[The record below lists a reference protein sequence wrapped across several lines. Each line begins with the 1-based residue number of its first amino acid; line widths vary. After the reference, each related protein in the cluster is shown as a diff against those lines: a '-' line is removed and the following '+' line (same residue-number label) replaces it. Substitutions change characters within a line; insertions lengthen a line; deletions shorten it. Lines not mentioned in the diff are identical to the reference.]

1 MSGPLESSAGT
12 RVKEMELINELSREG
27 RRAYS
32 LPEDEDGFDLD
43 ELIPEAHRRG
53 TAPLLPEVSERDLVR
68 HYTRLSQRNWAI
80 DVGAYPLGSCTMK
93 YNPKVAED
101 AAAMPGFAQLHP
113 LADESLVQGALE
125 LLGTLEKA
133 LCEATGMAKLT
144 FQPAA
149 GAQGELTGLLM
160 MRAFH
165 ESNGDARKRV
175 IIPDSAHGTNPA
187 SVSLAGYKAHE
198 VPSDERGLVDLD
210 ALRAAV
216 DDDVAGLMLTNPNTL
231 GLFERDIVKIAEAM
245 HEVGALLYYDG
256 ANFNS
261 IVGLVRP
268 GDMGFDIV
276 HLNLHKTFATPHG
289 GGGPGSGPLAV
300 SERLARFL
308 PSPVLGWDDGAE
320 RWFWDHDR
328 PDSIG
333 RIHSFHGNFGINV
346 RAYAYLRS
354 LGPEGLRSVAEHAV
368 LNANYLRVLVED
380 AFPTAYPGT
389 CMHEFVATAKPLK
402 KHGVRGMDVAKRL
415 IDLGYHPPTVYFPLV
430 VEEALMVEPTETE
443 SKETIDGLAEALLQ
457 IAREAEESPELLHD
471 APQTT
476 PVRRPDEARA
486 ARNLKLRW
494 EPDAVSDVEATEDS
508 DETSSAE
515 RPTGV

>member
-1 MSGPLESSAGT
+1 MTSTAAPLERSAGT
-12 RVKEMELINELSREG
+12 RGADGFPLIFELSRTG
-27 RRAYS
+27 RRAWS
-32 LPEDEDGFDLD
+32 LPDVDVDAAPIEG
-43 ELIPEAHRRG
+43 LIPEPYRR
-53 TAPLLPEVSERDLVR
+53 TDPPHLPEVSERDLVR

-93 YNPKVAED
+93 YNPKVAEE
-101 AAAMPGFAQLHP
+101 AAALGGFATLHP
-113 LADESLVQGALE
+113 MCDDELAQGALE
-125 LLGTLEKA
+125 LLGTLERA
-133 LCEATGMAKLT
+133 LCAATGMARLT

-149 GAQGELTGLLM
+149 GAQGELTGLLI
-160 MRAFH
+160 MRAWH
-165 ESNGDARKRV
+165 TANGDARHKV

-187 SVSLAGYKAHE
+187 SVTLAGYQAVE
-198 VPSDERGLVDLD
+198 VPSDERGLVDLA
-210 ALRAAV
+210 ALERV
-216 DDDVAGLMLTNPNTL
+216 LDDDVAGLMLTNPNTL
-231 GLFERDIVKIAEAM
+231 GLFERDIEKIAAAL
-245 HEVGALLYYDG
+245 HAVGGLLYYDG

-276 HLNLHKTFATPHG
+276 HMNLHKTFATPHG

-300 SERLARFL
+300 SSRLERFL
-308 PSPVLGWDDGAE
+308 PAPVLGWDENADK
-320 RWFWDHDR
+320 WYWDHDR

-354 LGPEGLRSVAEHAV
+354 LGPEGLKAVAEHAV
-368 LNANYLRVLVED
+368 LNANYLRALIADVL
-380 AFPTAYPGT
+380 PTAYPGT
-389 CMHEFVATAKPLK
+389 CMHEFVSSAKHLK

-443 SKETIDGLAEALLQ
+443 SKETVEGLAEAFRT
-457 IAREAEESPELLHD
+457 AVREAAEDPQRLLD

-486 ARNLKLRW
+486 ARALDVRW
-494 EPDAVSDVEATEDS
+494 TPAED
-508 DETSSAE
+508 
-515 RPTGV
+515 

>member
-1 MSGPLESSAGT
+1 MSGGPLERSAGT
-12 RVKEMELINELSREG
+12 RGADGHGDLPVIFELSQPG
-27 RRAYS
+27 RRAWS
-32 LPEDEDGFDLD
+32 LPDPVDGAAT
-43 ELIPEAHRRG
+43 IPERYRRKS
-53 TAPLLPEVSERDLVR
+53 PPRLPEVSERDLVQ

-93 YNPKVAED
+93 YNPKVAER
-101 AAAMPGFAQLHP
+101 AAALDGFASLHP
-113 LADESLVQGALE
+113 MMSDDLAQGALE
-125 LLGTLEKA
+125 LLGTLERA
-133 LCEATGMAKLT
+133 LCTATGMARLT

-149 GAQGELTGLLM
+149 GAQGELTGLLI
-160 MRAFH
+160 MRAWH
-165 ESNGDARKRV
+165 SSNGRNPRKV

-187 SVSLAGYKAHE
+187 SVTLAGYQAVE

-210 ALRAAV
+210 ALRAAL

-231 GLFERDIVKIAEAM
+231 GLFERDIEKIAASL
-245 HEVGALLYYDG
+245 HEVGGLLYYDG

-261 IVGLVRP
+261 IVGVVRP

-300 SERLARFL
+300 SERLERFL
-308 PSPVLGWDDGAE
+308 PAPVLAWDDEGD
-320 RWFWDHDR
+320 RWRWDHDR

-354 LGPEGLRSVAEHAV
+354 LGPEGLRKVAEGAV
-368 LNANYLRVLVED
+368 LNANYLRTLVSEVL
-380 AFPTAYPGT
+380 PTAYEGR
-389 CMHEFVATAKPLK
+389 CMHEFVATAKSLRK
-402 KHGVRGMDVAKRL
+402 KGIRATDVAKRL

-430 VEEALMVEPTETE
+430 VDEALMVEPTETE
-443 SKETIDGLAEALLQ
+443 TKETLDGLASAFRQ
-457 IAREAEESPELLHD
+457 IIDEVDSDPEKLTA
-471 APQTT
+471 APITT

-486 ARNLKLRW
+486 ARDLRIRW
-494 EPDAVSDVEATEDS
+494 VPATK
-508 DETSSAE
+508 
-515 RPTGV
+515 

>member
-1 MSGPLESSAGT
+1 MTSTLEPSAGT
-12 RVKEMELINELSREG
+12 RVVDDGPFPLIFERSRAG
-27 RRAYS
+27 RRAWS
-32 LPEDEDGFDLD
+32 LPEVDMDAPALD
-43 ELIPEAHRRG
+43 DVLPSEHRR
-53 TAPLLPEVSERDLVR
+53 AEPPALPEVSELDLVR

-80 DVGAYPLGSCTMK
+80 DVGAYPLGSCSMK
-93 YNPKVAED
+93 YNPKLAEE
-101 AAAMPGFAQLHP
+101 AARLPGFAALHP
-113 LADESLVQGALE
+113 FAPDEHAQGALE
-125 LLGTLEKA
+125 LLGTLERA
-133 LCEATGMAKLT
+133 LCEATGMARLT

-165 ESNGDARKRV
+165 ESRGERRVKV

-187 SVSLAGYKAHE
+187 SVSLAGYRAEE
-198 VPSDERGLVDLD
+198 VRSDERGLVDLD
-210 ALRAAV
+210 ALKSAL
-216 DDDVAGLMLTNPNTL
+216 DEDTAGLMLTNPNTL
-231 GLFERDIVKIAEAM
+231 GLFERDIKEIAAAV
-245 HEVGALLYYDG
+245 HAVGGLLYYDG

-261 IVGLVRP
+261 IVGVVRP

-276 HLNLHKTFATPHG
+276 HMNLHKTFATPHG

-300 SERLARFL
+300 SERLERFL
-308 PSPVLGWDDGAE
+308 PSPVLTPPAHQGDLWS
-320 RWFWDHDR
+320 WDHDR

-354 LGPEGLRSVAEHAV
+354 LGPEGLRLVAERAV
-368 LNANYLRVLVED
+368 LNANYLRVLIEA

-389 CMHEFVATAKPLK
+389 CMHEFVSTAKGLK
-402 KHGVRGMDVAKRL
+402 KHGVKAMDVAKRL

-443 SKETIDGLAEALLQ
+443 SRETIEGLAEALTR
-457 IAREAEESPELLHD
+457 IAVEAEKEADLVRA
-471 APQTT
+471 APRST

-486 ARNLKLRW
+486 ARSLKLRW
-494 EPDAVSDVEATEDS
+494 TPE
-508 DETSSAE
+508 
-515 RPTGV
+515 

>member
-1 MSGPLESSAGT
+1 MSATGAPLEMSAGL
-12 RVKEMELINELSREG
+12 RERDLQLIFEQSRSG
-27 RRAYS
+27 RRAWS
-32 LPEDEDGFDLD
+32 LPPVDGDAD
-43 ELIPEAHRRG
+43 ELIPAEHRREQ
-53 TAPLLPEVSERDLVR
+53 APALPEVSERDLVR

-93 YNPKVAED
+93 YNPKVAEEV
-101 AAAMPGFAQLHP
+101 AAMPGFAALHP
-113 LADESLVQGALE
+113 LEDDVLTQGALE
-125 LLGTLEKA
+125 LLGTLERA
-133 LCEATGMAKLT
+133 LCNATGMARIT

-149 GAQGELTGLLM
+149 GAQGELTGLLI

-165 ESNGDARKRV
+165 AANGQDRHRV

-187 SVSLAGYKAHE
+187 SVSLAGYVAQE
-198 VPSDERGLVDLD
+198 VRSDERGLVDLD
-210 ALRAAV
+210 ALRDV
-216 DDDVAGLMLTNPNTL
+216 LDDDVAGLMLTNPNTL
-231 GLFERDIVKIAEAM
+231 GLFERDIQKIQAAI
-245 HEVGALLYYDG
+245 HEVGGLLYYDG

-261 IVGLVRP
+261 IVGRCRP

-300 SERLARFL
+300 VERLERFL
-308 PSPVLGWDDGAE
+308 PKPVLAFDEGSERWRWDD
-320 RWFWDHDR
+320 DR

-354 LGPEGLRSVAEHAV
+354 LGPEGLRKVAEGAV
-368 LNANYLRVLVED
+368 VNANYLRVLIEE

-389 CMHEFVATAKPLK
+389 CMHEFVSSAKRLK

-430 VEEALMVEPTETE
+430 VEEALMAEPTETE
-443 SKETIDGLAEALLQ
+443 SKETIEGLAEAMLQ
-457 IAREAEESPELLHD
+457 IAREAETDPDLLHD
-471 APQTT
+471 APTTT

-486 ARNLKLRW
+486 ARDLKVRW
-494 EPDAVSDVEATEDS
+494 SPA
-508 DETSSAE
+508 
-515 RPTGV
+515 G

>member
-1 MSGPLESSAGT
+1 MSTGGPLELSAGT
-12 RVKEMELINELSREG
+12 REQQLELIFEQSRSG
-27 RRAYS
+27 RRAWS
-32 LPEDEDGFDLD
+32 LPSVEGSVDGLVPA
-43 ELIPEAHRRG
+43 EHRRDD
-53 TAPLLPEVSERDLVR
+53 APALPEVSERDLVR

-93 YNPKVAED
+93 YNPKVAEEV
-101 AAAMPGFAQLHP
+101 AAMPGFAALHP
-113 LADESLVQGALE
+113 LEDDALTQGALE
-125 LLGTLEKA
+125 LLGTLERA
-133 LCEATGMAKLT
+133 LCNATGMSRLT

-149 GAQGELTGLLM
+149 GAQGELTGLLI

-165 ESNGDARKRV
+165 AAQGQKRHRV

-187 SVSLAGYKAHE
+187 SVTLAGYTAQE
-198 VPSDERGLVDLD
+198 VRSDKRGVVDVD
-210 ALRAAV
+210 ALRDVV

-231 GLFERDIVKIAEAM
+231 GLFERDIQKIQTAI
-245 HEVGALLYYDG
+245 HEVGGLLYYDG

-261 IVGLVRP
+261 IVGRCRP

-300 SERLARFL
+300 SERLERFL
-308 PSPVLGWDDGAE
+308 PKPVLQLDERTERWHWDD
-320 RWFWDHDR
+320 DR

-354 LGPEGLRSVAEHAV
+354 LGPEGLRKVAEGAV
-368 LNANYLRVLVED
+368 LNANYLRVLIES
-380 AFPTAYPGT
+380 AFPTAYPGA
-389 CMHEFVATAKPLK
+389 CMHEFVASAKPLK
-402 KHGVRGMDVAKRL
+402 RHGVRAMDVAKRL

-430 VEEALMVEPTETE
+430 VEEALMAEPTETE
-443 SKETIDGLAEALLQ
+443 SKETIEGLAEAMLQ
-457 IAREAEESPELLHD
+457 IAREAETDPDLLHD
-471 APQTT
+471 APRTT

-486 ARNLKLRW
+486 ARNLKVRW
-494 EPDAVSDVEATEDS
+494 SPSQ
-508 DETSSAE
+508 
-515 RPTGV
+515 

>member
-1 MSGPLESSAGT
+1 MSGRPLEPSAGT
-12 RVKEMELINELSREG
+12 RLNGNGVALVFEESRAG
-27 RRAYS
+27 RRAWS
-32 LPEDEDGFDLD
+32 LPEPITGSPALD
-43 ELIPEAHRRG
+43 SVIPGSVRR
-53 TAPLLPEVSERDLVR
+53 TDAPLLPEISERDLVR
-68 HYTRLSQRNWAI
+68 HYTRLSQRNWGI

-101 AAAMPGFAQLHP
+101 AAALPGFASLHP
-113 LADESLVQGALE
+113 HADDDVVQGALE
-125 LLGTLEKA
+125 LLGTLERA
-133 LCEATGMAKLT
+133 LCAATGMARLT

-149 GAQGELTGLLM
+149 GAQGELTGLLI
-160 MRAFH
+160 MRAWH
-165 ESNGDARKRV
+165 AQQGDVRKRV

-187 SVSLAGYKAHE
+187 SVTLAGYEAQE

-210 ALRAAV
+210 ALKAEL
-216 DDDVAGLMLTNPNTL
+216 DEDVAGLMLTNPNTL
-231 GLFERDIVKIAEAM
+231 GLFERDIQKIQAAV
-245 HEVGALLYYDG
+245 HEVGGLSYYDG

-300 SERLARFL
+300 SERLERFL
-308 PSPVLGWDDGAE
+308 PAPVLMPPDTEGGMWQWDY
-320 RWFWDHDR
+320 DR
-328 PDSIG
+328 PDAIG

-354 LGPEGLRSVAEHAV
+354 LGPEGLKRVAERAV
-368 LNANYLRVLVED
+368 LNANYLRVLVQE
-380 AFPTAYPGT
+380 AFPTAYDGG
-389 CMHEFVATAKPLK
+389 CMHEFVATSKPLK
-402 KHGVRGMDVAKRL
+402 KYGVRAMDVAKRL

-443 SKETIDGLAEALLQ
+443 SKETIDGLAAALNQ
-457 IAREAEESPELLHD
+457 IAEEAATNPELLKS
-471 APQTT
+471 APTST

-486 ARNLKLRW
+486 ARDLKLRW
-494 EPDAVSDVEATEDS
+494 RPATQ
-508 DETSSAE
+508 
-515 RPTGV
+515 G

>member
-1 MSGPLESSAGT
+1 MGAPLERSGGT
-12 RVKEMELINELSREG
+12 RMDNDFPLISELSQPG
-27 RRAYS
+27 RRAWS
-32 LPEDEDGFDLD
+32 LPEVDVDAPELD
-43 ELIPEAHRRG
+43 ELVPAALRRRRPP
-53 TAPLLPEVSERDLVR
+53 ALPEVSERDLVQ

-93 YNPKVAED
+93 YNPKVAEE
-101 AAAMPGFAQLHP
+101 AAALPGFAALHP
-113 LADESLVQGALE
+113 MADDDLVQGALE
-125 LLGTLEKA
+125 LLGTLERA
-133 LCEATGMAKLT
+133 LCAATGMARLT

-149 GAQGELTGLLM
+149 GAQGELTGLLI
-160 MRAFH
+160 MRAWH
-165 ESNGDARKRV
+165 DSQGKARKKV

-187 SVSLAGYKAHE
+187 SVTLAGYRAIE
-198 VPSDERGLVDLD
+198 VRSDDRGLVDLA
-210 ALRAAV
+210 ALEAV
-216 DDDVAGLMLTNPNTL
+216 LDDDVAGLMLTNPNTL
-231 GLFERDIVKIAEAM
+231 GLFERDIEKIAAAL
-245 HEVGALLYYDG
+245 HQVGGLLYYDG

-300 SERLARFL
+300 SQRLEQFL
-308 PSPVLGWDDGAE
+308 PAPVLLWDENAE
-320 RWFWDHDR
+320 KWRWDHDR

-354 LGPEGLRSVAEHAV
+354 LGPEGLRRVAEGAV
-368 LNANYLRVLVED
+368 LNANYLRNLVADVLPP
-380 AFPTAYPGT
+380 AHPGS
-389 CMHEFVATAKPLK
+389 CMHEFVSSARHLK
-402 KHGVRGMDVAKRL
+402 KHGVRAMDLAKRL

-443 SKETIDGLAEALLQ
+443 SKETLDGLAAAIRTAVDEASSDP
-457 IAREAEESPELLHD
+457 ARLRA
-471 APQTT
+471 APVTT

-486 ARNLKLRW
+486 ARQLEIRW
-494 EPDAVSDVEATEDS
+494 PPPA
-508 DETSSAE
+508 
-515 RPTGV
+515 

>member
-1 MSGPLESSAGT
+1 MSATESRSLEASAGLRAT
-12 RVKEMELINELSREG
+12 GPQGPPLVIELSRPG
-27 RRAYS
+27 RRAWS
-32 LPEDEDGFDLD
+32 LPDAPTEGPTLEDVVPAE
-43 ELIPEAHRRG
+43 HRREE
-53 TAPLLPEVSERDLVR
+53 PPRLPEVSELDLVR

-93 YNPKVAED
+93 YNPKVSEET
-101 AAAMPGFAQLHP
+101 AAMPGWRTLHP
-113 LADESLVQGALE
+113 MADDELAEGALE
-125 LLGTLEKA
+125 LLGTLEEA

-149 GAQGELTGLLM
+149 GAQGELTGLLI

-165 ESNGDARKRV
+165 EANGTPRRRV

-187 SVSLAGYKAHE
+187 SVTLAGFEAQE

-210 ALRAAV
+210 ALKAEL
-216 DDDVAGLMLTNPNTL
+216 DEDVAGLMLTNPNTL
-231 GLFERDIVKIAEAM
+231 GLFERDIQEIAKAV
-245 HEVGALLYYDG
+245 HKVGGLLYYDG

-261 IVGLVRP
+261 IVGVVRP

-308 PSPVLGWDDGAE
+308 PAPVLEWDDGVH
-320 RWFWDHDR
+320 RWRWDHER

-333 RIHSFHGNFGINV
+333 RIHSWHGNFGINV
-346 RAYAYLRS
+346 RAYTYLRS
-354 LGPEGLRSVAEHAV
+354 LGPEGLKRVAERAV
-368 LNANYLRVLVED
+368 LNANYLKALVNET
-380 AFPTAYPGT
+380 FPSTYPGT
-389 CMHEFVATAKPLK
+389 CMHEFVSSGKRYK
-402 KHGVRGMDVAKRL
+402 KFGVRTMDIAKRL

-443 SKETIDGLAEALLQ
+443 SKETIDGLAAALNQ
-457 IAREAEESPELLHD
+457 IAREAEESPDLLHD

-486 ARNLKLRW
+486 ARDLKLRW
-494 EPDAVSDVEATEDS
+494 
-508 DETSSAE
+508 
-515 RPTGV
+515 